1 MDYYGLASKAGKI
14 VSGSDAVEEMI
25 IKKKVFLIIIAKD
38 ASQKTAERFKRIAK
52 ENNIQSYIYG
62 NIDDNSKAIG
72 KKNKAI
78 IAIKDKNFS
87 DAICRNN

>member
-52 ENNIQSYIYG
+52 ENNIQPYIYG